1 MHRIFD
7 LYLSF
12 NAKRRILTCMTCCMP
27 EKPSEHAHCTP
38 EKGRPDYLLYG
49 TLAIIT
55 LALGVNFLE
64 TGIAPLDHF
73 SMAIAMLLKTM
84 WWGIA
89 LGVVAVGLM
98 QRVPR
103 EYFSKLLG
111 RGDTF
116 GGLLRAAAAGLLLD
130 LCSHGI
136 LMVGAKLY
144 ERGASLAQVMTFLIA
159 SPWNSFSLTL
169 ILLALI
175 GLKWTVVFI
184 VASTVIAVI
193 TGYLYMALTKRG
205 VIAENPN
212 KVDIPDGFDILAD
225 AKQRLKNFKFT
236 SGFLVSVI
244 IDGLR
249 EGRMV
254 MRWLFFGTI
263 LAALIRTFVS
273 TDMLVMYFG
282 PTLLGL
288 LFTLMATT
296 IIEVCSEGSAPIGA
310 ELVTRAA
317 APGNGFAFL
326 MAGVAT
332 DYTEIMVIRQVTG
345 SWKSALFLPLLTVPQ
360 VMLLGWIMNAMG

>member
-1 MHRIFD
+1 
-7 LYLSF
+7 
-12 NAKRRILTCMTCCMP
+12 MTCCAP
-27 EKPSEHAHCTP
+27 EKPAEHAHCAP
-38 EKGRPDYLLYG
+38 AGGRIDYLLYG
-49 TLAIIT
+49 SLTIIA
-55 LALGVNFLE
+55 LALGVHFFQ
-64 TGIAPLDHF
+64 TGIAPVDRF
-73 SMAIAMLLKTM
+73 SMAVTMLLKSM
-84 WWGIA
+84 WWGIV
-89 LGVVAVGLM
+89 LGIVAVGLM

-116 GGLLRAAAAGLLLD
+116 GGLLRAAAAGLFLD

-169 ILLALI
+169 ILFALI
-175 GLKWTVVFI
+175 GLKWTIVFI
-184 VASTVIAVI
+184 IGSALIAVM
-193 TGYLYMALTKRG
+193 TGYLYMVLTKRG
-205 VIAENPN
+205 VIAENPH
-212 KVDIPDGFDILAD
+212 KIDMPDGFNIRAD
-225 AKQRLKNFKFT
+225 ARQRLKNFKFT
-236 SGFLVSVI
+236 PDFPVSVV

-263 LAALIRTFVS
+263 LAALIRAFVS
-273 TDMLVMYFG
+273 TDMLVQYFG

-288 LFTLMATT
+288 LFTLVATT

-332 DYTEIMVIRQVTG
+332 DYTEIMVIRQITS

>member
-1 MHRIFD
+1 MSDCCHTPAPIAEGDHCAPHSQKFD
-7 LYLSF
+7 W
-12 NAKRRILTCMTCCMP
+12 
-27 EKPSEHAHCTP
+27 
-38 EKGRPDYLLYG
+38 LLYG
-49 TLAIIT
+49 SLAVIAAAI
-55 LALGVNFLE
+55 LAHAFH

-73 SMAIAMLLKTM
+73 GMAIADLLKTM
-84 WWGIA
+84 WWGIV
-89 LGVVAVGLM
+89 LGILAVGLM

-103 EYFSKLLG
+103 EYFTKLLG

-169 ILLALI
+169 ILFALV
-175 GLKWTVVFI
+175 GVKWTLLFILGSAVV
-184 VASTVIAVI
+184 AVV
-193 TGYLYMALTKRG
+193 TGYLYMILTRRG
-205 VIAENPN
+205 VIAASPHRVEMPEN
-212 KVDIPDGFDILAD
+212 FSMRAD
-225 AKQRLKNFKFT
+225 AKARLKNFKFT
-236 SGFLVSVI
+236 PRFFAGVI
-244 IDGLR
+244 ADGLR

-273 TDMLVMYFG
+273 TDMMTTYFG

-288 LFTLMATT
+288 LLTLAATT

-326 MAGVAT
+326 MAGVST
-332 DYTEIMVIRQVTG
+332 DYTELLVLRQFTG

-360 VMLLGWIMNAMG
+360 ILLLGWIMNQAGM

>member
-1 MHRIFD
+1 M
-7 LYLSF
+7 S
-12 NAKRRILTCMTCCMP
+12 CCHEETP
-27 EKPSEHAHCTP
+27 AEHNHCATGNG
-38 EKGRPDYLLYG
+38 KFDYLLWG
-49 TLAIIT
+49 SLAVI
-55 LALGVNFLE
+55 AAGAVAHFLHSGFE
-64 TGIAPLDHF
+64 PLDRF
-73 SMAIAMLLKTM
+73 GMAVTMLLKTM

-89 LGVVAVGLM
+89 AGIIAVGLM
-98 QRVPR
+98 QKVPR
-103 EYFSKLLG
+103 EYFVKLLG

-169 ILLALI
+169 ILIALI
-175 GLKWTVVFI
+175 GIKWTIAFI
-184 VASTVIAVI
+184 VASALIAVA
-193 TGYLYMALTKRG
+193 TGYLYMLLTRRG
-205 VIAENPN
+205 MIASNPN
-212 KVDIPDGFDILAD
+212 KVEMPDDFDMRADIKA
-225 AKQRLKNFKFT
+225 RWKNFRMTPAFFT
-236 SGFLVSVI
+236 SVI
-244 IDGLR
+244 TDGAR

-263 LAALIRTFVS
+263 LAALIRTFVE
-273 TDMLVMYFG
+273 TDILVQYFG
-282 PTLLGL
+282 PTMLGL
-288 LFTLMATT
+288 LLTLAATT

-332 DYTEIMVIRQVTG
+332 DYTEILVLRQMTG
-345 SWKSALFLPLLTVPQ
+345 GWKSALFLPLLTVPQ
-360 VMLLGWIMNAMG
+360 VMLLGWVMNGIGP